1 MFFEMLFG
9 YAIAFILGVLALA
22 AVLGYGVATGDLK
35 IERTADR
42 EARKLKKKERQK
54 EEAEQKLLE
63 ELSKGKKKKTE

>member
-9 YAIAFILGVLALA
+9 YATAFILGVLALA
-22 AVLGYGVATGDLK
+22 AVLGYGVVTGDLK